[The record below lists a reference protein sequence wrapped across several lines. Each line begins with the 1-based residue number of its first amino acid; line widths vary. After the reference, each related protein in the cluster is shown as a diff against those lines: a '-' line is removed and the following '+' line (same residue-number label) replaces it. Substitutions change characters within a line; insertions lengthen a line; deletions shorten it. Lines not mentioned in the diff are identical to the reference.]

1 MSTFEAD
8 PETPIFA
15 AGRAERTRAR
25 ATSLPLALPMLAAA
39 AAPVALAVAVRWT
52 LTGEPLDLGL
62 AALVAL
68 GWTGLL
74 WLALHHRRTAA
85 TMQAARA
92 DRDAAIETL
101 KREKADAEAARLK
114 AEQDS
119 HAKSRFLAAMS
130 HELRTPLNAILGFSD
145 VLRNEMFGP
154 INTSNYKDYAAD
166 IHTSGQHLL
175 SLVNDILD
183 LSRIE
188 AGHYELAEEPVS
200 LPRIARDCRHLLDMK
215 AGERGIE
222 IVETY
227 EPALPLVM
235 GDERAIR
242 QICLN
247 LLSNAVKFAPDGG
260 EVVLFARLNALGAPV
275 FGVRDDG
282 PGIPE
287 DEIDTVLSA
296 FGQAASAS
304 PEHRR
309 SGFGLGLPIVQGL
322 AALHDGRL
330 RIDSKP
336 GQGTEAR
343 VELPLRRTLAAHIRD
358 VHAQSKPMDTRQHL
372 VALTA

>member
-15 AGRAERTRAR
+15 ASRGGWIGAR
-25 ATSLPLALPMLAAA
+25 ATSLPFALPMLAVA
-39 AAPVALAVAVRWT
+39 AAPVALAVAVRWA

-74 WLALHHRRTAA
+74 WLALHHRRTAVA
-85 TMQAARA
+85 MQAARA

-101 KREKADAEAARLK
+101 KQEKADAEAARLK

-119 HAKSRFLAAMS
+119 QAKSRFLAAMS

-200 LPRIARDCRHLLDMK
+200 LPRIARDCRHLLAMK

-222 IVETY
+222 IVEAC

-275 FGVRDDG
+275 FGVRDNG
-282 PGIPE
+282 PGVPE
-287 DEIDTVLSA
+287 ELVSHLFDPFVTTKANGS
-296 FGQAASAS
+296 
-304 PEHRR
+304 
-309 SGFGLGLPIVQGL
+309 GLGL
-322 AALHDGRL
+322 ALVAKIIRDHG
-330 RIDSKP
+330 
-336 GQGTEAR
+336 GV
-343 VELPLRRTLAAHIRD
+343 VECESQPRRTVFRVLMPAWSGQ
-358 VHAQSKPMDTRQHL
+358 AQSTKDE
-372 VALTA
+372 